1 MNVEICSNIVVIV
14 INLIVGI
21 RLLKQGA
28 DRGALPEL
36 LLGASLAFDAL
47 EWLCWML
54 AFYTPL
60 AETPL
65 ALYLTAG
72 CRVGILTSNLFMLL
86 FVRSVFRPT
95 SSAALAF
102 VVLVSSTSW
111 TGLTVGI
118 YLGDWA
124 GFASDRI
131 WIWLELGG
139 TLSAYVWCAVEGL
152 MYYANMR
159 KRARH
164 GLAEP
169 VVTNRVL
176 LWSGYGIASAITEL
190 LYMAGVAVGGSE
202 GSYPF
207 IFDAIMIVTTTA
219 GALLI
224 LLAFF
229 PPAIYTRWVAGNG
242 TTPSDMPNIATAG

>member
-1 MNVEICSNIVVIV
+1 MNVEICSNLVVIA
-14 INLIVGI
+14 ISLIVGL
-21 RLLKQGA
+21 RLLKQGIS
-28 DRGALPEL
+28 RGALPEL
-36 LLGASLAFDAL
+36 LLGASFAFDGL
-47 EWLCWML
+47 EWLLWML

-60 AETPL
+60 ADTPL

-72 CRVGILTSNLFMLL
+72 CRIGILISNLFMLL
-86 FVRSVFRPT
+86 FIRSVFRPT
-95 SSAALAF
+95 SRAALAF

-111 TGLTVGI
+111 IGLLVGI
-118 YLGDWA
+118 SLGDLA

-131 WIWLELGG
+131 WIWLELSG
-139 TLSAYVWCAVEGL
+139 TLTTYIWCSAEGA

-164 GLAEP
+164 GLADP
-169 VVTNRVL
+169 VVSNRVL
-176 LWSGYGIASAITEL
+176 LWSVYAISGAITEM
-190 LYMAGVAVGGSE
+190 LYMTGVAVGGSE

-229 PPAIYTRWVAGNG
+229 PPPAYLRWVAGN
-242 TTPSDMPNIATAG
+242 TATPSDTR

>member
-1 MNVEICSNIVVIV
+1 MSVEISSNIVVIA
-14 INLIVGI
+14 ISLIVGI
-21 RLLKQGA
+21 RLLKQGV

-36 LLGASLAFDAL
+36 LLGASLAFDGL
-47 EWLCWML
+47 EWLLWML

-72 CRVGILTSNLFMLL
+72 CRIGILISNLFMLL
-86 FVRSVFRPT
+86 FIRSVFRPT

-118 YLGDWA
+118 YLGDWS
-124 GFASDRI
+124 GFAADRI

-139 TLSAYVWCAVEGL
+139 TLITYLWCFLEGST
-152 MYYANMR
+152 YYANMR

-164 GLAEP
+164 GLADP
-169 VVTNRVL
+169 VVTNRIL
-176 LWSGYGIASAITEL
+176 LWSGYAISGAITEM
-190 LYMAGVAVGGSE
+190 LYMAGVGLAGSD

-207 IFDAIMIVTTTA
+207 IFDAVMIVTTTA
-219 GALLI
+219 GALLV

-229 PPAIYTRWVAGNG
+229 PPPIYLRWVAGN
-242 TTPSDMPNIATAG
+242 PAAAADSR